1 MSLVYRPARAD
12 DAAPATA
19 IFAAAVN
26 DLSARHGLAAP
37 PLRPLPPNPFFAF
50 CLRDQ
55 PEGFWV
61 AEDGGDVIGF
71 ALSRVLGE
79 MWFLAFLFVA
89 PGHQGRG
96 IGREL
101 LSRAA
106 AHGGP
111 AITNRALITFAYNP
125 SSISLYLKHGMYPRE
140 SIYWMAGPSHGA
152 PPARP
157 ARAAVDYERLP
168 ADQAAL
174 AVLAPIDRAVLG
186 FARDGVHA
194 YLLNAP
200 GAACY
205 LCLRDGCPI
214 GYAYAWTNG
223 RVGPLAA
230 IDGSLVRAVMDGA
243 LSLAAGGG
251 SRQIST
257 VVPGANADAV
267 SLALE
272 RGLRLTFPYVL
283 MSEKP
288 FGHWDRY
295 LCHSPGLM

>member
-1 MSLVYRPARAD
+1 MSPAYRPARAD
-12 DAAPATA
+12 DVAPATA

-26 DLSARHGLAAP
+26 DLSARHGFPGP
-37 PLRPLPPNPFFAF
+37 PLRPRPPNPFFTF
-50 CLRDQ
+50 CLDDQ

-61 AEDGGDVIGF
+61 AEEGGDVIGF
-71 ALSRVLGE
+71 ALSRVFAG

-101 LSRAA
+101 LSWAA
-106 AHGGP
+106 APGGP

-125 SSISLYLKHGMYPRE
+125 SSISLYLKHGMYPRD
-140 SIYWMAGPSHGA
+140 SVYWMTGPNRGGPAG
-152 PPARP
+152 RP
-157 ARAAVDYERLP
+157 ARGPVDYERLP
-168 ADQAAL
+168 SDRMAL
-174 AVLAPIDRAVLG
+174 AALAPIDTAVLG
-186 FARDGVHA
+186 FSRDSLHT

-205 LCLRDGCPI
+205 LCLRGGRPI
-214 GYAYAWTNG
+214 GYAYAWASG

-230 IDGSLVRAVMDGA
+230 IDGGQVRAVMDGA
-243 LSLAAGGG
+243 LALAAGGG
-251 SRQIST
+251 APQIFT
-257 VVPGANADAV
+257 VVPGANVTAV
-267 SLALE
+267 ALALE